1 MRRLPGAGRRQRSAP
16 QTPGSARADRRS
28 TPAPHPRHC
37 RASDPWRSSLDL
49 PHGHS
54 PPDLPADLRLTQ
66 LSLVTVTAVNV
77 ALQTDSVPHLHTAH
91 ATAYRIH
98 NATDLMAKHDRQL
111 HEARDVRHPPV
122 NMHIGPA
129 HAGGCDLDAD

>member
-1 MRRLPGAGRRQRSAP
+1 MFGHYRILSESPIACHAWIAGLAADVRLSQVA
-16 QTPGSARADRRS
+16 
-28 TPAPHPRHC
+28 
-37 RASDPWRSSLDL
+37 
-49 PHGHS
+49 
-54 PPDLPADLRLTQ
+54 
-66 LSLVTVTAVNV
+66 LVTVTAGNV

-129 HAGGCDLDAD
+129 HAGGRDLDADLPGERRSEEHTSELQSP